1 MSVAVFA
8 RHDFREKVNSV
19 LAYSVGIWY
28 NYKCL
33 RKNEK
38 EVYSLEKDTL
48 LEIKELIGGKNPL
61 AYVRSFGCQ
70 LNISDGEKI
79 KGLLRQAGY
88 YFTDDETKA
97 DLIILNTCAVRENAE
112 DRVFGIVGSM
122 KKLKEV
128 KPSLIIGISGC
139 MTAQEHIAEKIKRS
153 YPQVDFV
160 VGTSAISSIP
170 KLLLDCLN
178 GQKFGVDIA
187 EYDDFSEVTEQVRES
202 KFKASVPIM
211 FGCNNFCT
219 YCIVPYVR
227 GRERSRKADDI
238 IAEVRNL
245 VQNGYKEIMLLGQNV
260 NSYGNDFGE
269 TNAFPELLRK
279 INRID
284 GDFVIRFMSSHPKDA
299 SKELIDTIF
308 ECEKVAKHLH
318 LPLQSG
324 SSDILKRMNRRY
336 TAEKYLETVDYI
348 RSKDPEFSLTTD
360 LIVGFPNETDEDFQ
374 ATLDIIKRVKYD
386 NIYSFI
392 YSKRTGTKAAVM
404 PDFTSDE
411 VKSQR
416 MRKLLEV
423 QREISTENY
432 KRFIGRRMRVLVDD
446 VSKKREGFVS
456 GKSNEFIIVEF
467 AGDKSL
473 IGQFVDI
480 EITDAMNWAVRGKMI

>member
-1 MSVAVFA
+1 MLDKI
-8 RHDFREKVNSV
+8 RN
-19 LAYSVGIWY
+19 I
-28 NYKCL
+28 
-33 RKNEK
+33 
-38 EVYSLEKDTL
+38 
-48 LEIKELIGGKNPL
+48 IGESKY

-79 KGLLRQAGY
+79 KGLLKKAGY
-88 YFTDDETKA
+88 NFTDDETKA

-112 DRVFGIVGSM
+112 DRVLGIIGSM
-122 KKLKEV
+122 KKLKEI

-139 MTAQEHIAEKIKRS
+139 MTAQEHIAEKIKKS

-160 VGTSAISSIP
+160 VGTSAINSIP

-178 GQKFGVDIA
+178 GRKFGMDIS
-187 EYDDFSEVTEQVRES
+187 EYDNFSEVTEQVRES
-202 KFKASVPIM
+202 SFKASVPIM

-227 GRERSRKADDI
+227 GRERSRKPDDI
-238 IAEVRNL
+238 ITEVKSL
-245 VQNGYKEIMLLGQNV
+245 VKSGYKEIMLLGQNV

-269 TNAFPELLRK
+269 VNAFPKLLREIDK
-279 INRID
+279 IE
-284 GDFVIRFMSSHPKDA
+284 GDFIIRFMSSHPKDA
-299 SKELIDTIF
+299 TRELIDTIF
-308 ECEKVAKHLH
+308 ECSKIAKHLH

-324 SSDILKRMNRRY
+324 SSDVLNRMNRRY

-360 LIVGFPNETDEDFQ
+360 LIVGFPNESDEDFQ

-392 YSKRTGTKAAVM
+392 YSKRSGTKAAEM
-404 PDFTSDE
+404 SDFTPDE

-423 QREISTENY
+423 QREISSENY
-432 KRFIGRRMRVLVDD
+432 RRFIGKRMRVLADD
-446 VSKKREGFVS
+446 VSKKRDGFIT

-467 AGDKSL
+467 EGDKSL

-480 EITDAMNWAVRGKMI
+480 EITDAMNWAVRGKII

>member
-1 MSVAVFA
+1 MLDKI
-8 RHDFREKVNSV
+8 RN
-19 LAYSVGIWY
+19 I
-28 NYKCL
+28 
-33 RKNEK
+33 
-38 EVYSLEKDTL
+38 
-48 LEIKELIGGKNPL
+48 IGESKY

-79 KGLLRQAGY
+79 KGLLKKAGY
-88 YFTDDETKA
+88 NFTDDETKA

-112 DRVFGIVGSM
+112 DRVLGIIGSM
-122 KKLKEV
+122 KKLKEI

-139 MTAQEHIAEKIKRS
+139 MTAQEHIAEKIKKS

-160 VGTSAISSIP
+160 VGTSAINSIP

-178 GQKFGVDIA
+178 GRKFGMDIS
-187 EYDDFSEVTEQVRES
+187 EYDNFSEVTEQVRES
-202 KFKASVPIM
+202 SFKASVPIM

-227 GRERSRKADDI
+227 GRERSRKPDDI
-238 IAEVRNL
+238 ITEVKSL
-245 VQNGYKEIMLLGQNV
+245 VESGYKEIMLLGQNV

-269 TNAFPELLRK
+269 VNAFPKLLREIDK
-279 INRID
+279 ID
-284 GDFVIRFMSSHPKDA
+284 GDFIIRFMSSHPKDA
-299 SKELIDTIF
+299 TRELIDTIF
-308 ECEKVAKHLH
+308 ECSKIAKHLH

-324 SSDILKRMNRRY
+324 SSDVLNRMNRRY

-360 LIVGFPNETDEDFQ
+360 LIVGFPNESDEDFQ

-392 YSKRTGTKAAVM
+392 YSKRSGTKAAEM
-404 PDFTSDE
+404 SDFTPDE

-423 QREISTENY
+423 QREISSENY
-432 KRFIGRRMRVLVDD
+432 RRFIGKKMRVLVDD
-446 VSKKREGFVS
+446 VSKKRDGFIT

-467 AGDKSL
+467 EGDKSL
-473 IGQFVDI
+473 IGQFVDV
-480 EITDAMNWAVRGKMI
+480 EITDAMNWAVRGKII

>member
-1 MSVAVFA
+1 MLN
-8 RHDFREKVNSV
+8 R
-19 LAYSVGIWY
+19 
-28 NYKCL
+28 
-33 RKNEK
+33 
-38 EVYSLEKDTL
+38 
-48 LEIKELIGGKNPL
+48 IKEINGGEKY

-178 GQKFGVDIA
+178 GQKFGVDIS

-308 ECEKVAKHLH
+308 ECSKVAKHLH

-467 AGDKSL
+467 EGDKSL
-473 IGQFVDI
+473 IGQFVDV